1 MFSAGITRGFKFFS
15 KTDSEIYLNV
25 GYEMSARVPAKCLYR
40 TFKGTLTCHKIIR
53 VKTTAVFPP
62 AKEVVSR
69 IVITR
74 KKFFVFG
81 WFEPANVGS
90 SGKHANHCTTEGG
103 NS

>member
-1 MFSAGITRGFKFFS
+1 
-15 KTDSEIYLNV
+15 
-25 GYEMSARVPAKCLYR
+25 MSARVPAKCLCR

-53 VKTTAVFPP
+53 VNDGCIPP

-81 WFEPANVGS
+81 WV
-90 SGKHANHCTTEGG
+90 
-103 NS
+103 